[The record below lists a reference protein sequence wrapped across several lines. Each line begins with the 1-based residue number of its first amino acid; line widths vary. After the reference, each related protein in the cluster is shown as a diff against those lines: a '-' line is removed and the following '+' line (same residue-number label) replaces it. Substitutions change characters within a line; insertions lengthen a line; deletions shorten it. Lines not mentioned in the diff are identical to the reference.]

1 MYLFIFMLIILCLIE
16 PPFLDS
22 MALYAVSV
30 LESENENKQHKKNN
44 YTSGFV

>member
-1 MYLFIFMLIILCLIE
+1 MYLFIFTLIILCFIE
-16 PPFLDS
+16 APFLDS
-22 MALYAVSV
+22 TALYAVSV